1 MDQGPQH
8 ETRYTESNRR
18 ESGKDSETQRHRG
31 KFPKQN
37 SNGSVLKSRSEKW
50 NLMKLKSF
58 CRAKDIVNRTNQQP
72 TDWKISS

>member
-1 MDQGPQH
+1 M
-8 ETRYTESNRR
+8 EYYKAIKNEFMTFA
-18 ESGKDSETQRHRG
+18 GKWIDSETHRHRG